1 MKTFKMIQNIL
12 PLMLLV
18 MIFSSCKDDDYDVPV
33 IDVIYSMEVE
43 GNQVAFKNATQ
54 GASTYRWDFGD
65 GSSSTDAD
73 PVHIYPGKGK
83 YVATLYATTASGQT
97 EEGSTVIRIAK
108 TTPVKLN
115 DNTLDDWD
123 AVTANVFTTTDA
135 GNAIKK
141 VKLDYDGNGVYI
153 YVEMLGKR
161 SDGQI
166 FDFYLDSDNSSA
178 TGLLTGSY
186 TEGGYDILME
196 GQLLMDWFDIFY
208 HTGAQTAFSFAIQ
221 SISEAYT
228 LGTVVEDGGMLKFE
242 CRLERGKLKGLTGNG
257 LRIAIAATKS
267 DWSATLGSAPA
278 VGSAS
283 YFLDMED
290 ED

>member
-1 MKTFKMIQNIL
+1 MKTFKLIKSIL

-18 MIFSSCKDDDYDVPV
+18 IIFNGCKDDDNNVPV
-33 IDVIYSMEVE
+33 IDVVYQLEVE
-43 GNQVAFKNATQ
+43 GNQVTFKNETQ
-54 GASTYRWDFGD
+54 GANTYRWDFGD
-65 GSSSTDAD
+65 GSSSEEAN
-73 PVHIYPGKGK
+73 PVHTYPGKGK
-83 YVATLYATTASGQT
+83 YVATLFATTASGHT

-115 DNTLDDWD
+115 DNTLADWD
-123 AVTANVFTTTDA
+123 NVTANVFTTTDA
-135 GNAIKK
+135 GNVIKK

-153 YVEMLGKR
+153 YVELLGKR

-166 FDFYLDSDNSSA
+166 FDFYLDSDNSST

-186 TEGGYDILME
+186 PEGGYDILME
-196 GQLLMDWFDIFY
+196 GQLLLDWFDIFY
-208 HTGAQTAFSFAIQ
+208 HTGAQTAFSFTQQ
-221 SISEAYT
+221 SIPEAYI
-228 LGTVVEDGGMLKFE
+228 LGTVVEEGGLLKFE
-242 CRLERGKLKGLTGNG
+242 CRLERGKLKNLTGNG
-257 LRIAIAATKS
+257 LRIAIVATKS

-278 VGSAS
+278 VGSAA